1 MLNNF
6 PIELRQLKQWV
17 ICDMTLN
24 AEGEPKKFPLNPR
37 TGQFADVTNP
47 ATWGSFEEAVQTG
60 NPAIGF
66 VITKDDP
73 FTFIDLD
80 DKLSNPASDEDKVRF
95 GQIINAFNS
104 YTELSTSGRGVHIIV
119 KGKIPRGV
127 HRSHVEIYSEG
138 RYMIC
143 TGKAIRNIPIE
154 TRQEL
159 LDVMYV
165 EMQPV
170 KVTTLSQTDGEETD
184 AEICE
189 RASNAFNS
197 EKYIRLCNGDI
208 TGYKSQSEAD
218 FALLAIICFYTKD
231 NEQVRRLF
239 RMTILG
245 KRDKAIRNDKHIDF
259 ALTKIRANEPAPI
272 DFDAVKRNVDAIMN
286 KNKPNIQSP
295 FASAPA
301 EIVEAET
308 ELDTSHYNSAH
319 VSGYTTPPGL
329 VGDLTEYFLS
339 TAIRPVHEIALAAA
353 LAITAGIAGR
363 AFNISGTG
371 LNLYIILLAKTGSG
385 KEGAL
390 SGIEKLIAAVRPQ
403 IPMIDQFLGPA
414 AFSSGQ
420 ALIKVLSGKPCFFS
434 VLGEFGLTLQEMSDP
449 RSNSAV
455 RMLKRVLL
463 DLYAKSGATSV
474 LRSSVYSDVE
484 KNTAIVQAP
493 SLTIL
498 GESTP
503 ETFYEALS
511 EGMIADGLIPRFSII
526 QYEGGRPPR
535 NLNTSIPPSSTL
547 ISNFSTLVAVSL
559 TATNNNTC
567 NVVETT
573 QEALGILNKL
583 DNEADKMINSARND
597 AEVQLWN
604 RAHLKV
610 LKTAALIAVGVNPH
624 NPIIDNSIA
633 IWAINFVKQDIQ
645 LITSKFKEGDVG
657 AGETKQ
663 FVDLKRTIES
673 FYKTTERNLRSY
685 NGYFELQQSGLI
697 PHSHV
702 ARRLSGM
709 ASFRNDKIG
718 STLALKRNIQVM
730 VDSGMLLVI
739 TVEKVQQKFGFGG
752 ICYSILKNSVW

>member
-1 MLNNF
+1 MLHNI
-6 PIELRQLKQWV
+6 PTEIRQLNQWV

-24 AEGEPKKFPLNPR
+24 EKGEPKKFPLNPR
-37 TGQFADVTNP
+37 TKQLADVTNP
-47 ATWGSFEEAVQTG
+47 STWGSFEEVIKTG

-66 VITKDDP
+66 V
-73 FTFIDLD
+73 FTVNDEYAVIDLD
-80 DKLSNPASDEDKVRF
+80 DKLSNPASEEDKKRF
-95 GQIINAFNS
+95 SQILNAFDS
-104 YTELSTSGRGVHIIV
+104 YTEISTSGRGAHIII
-119 KGKIPRGV
+119 KGAVPKGIN
-127 HRSHVEIYSEG
+127 RSHVEVYSAG
-138 RYMIC
+138 RYMIF
-143 TGKAIRNIPIE
+143 TGNVIRNKPIE
-154 TRQEL
+154 NRQEL
-159 LDVMYV
+159 LTTLYN
-165 EMQPV
+165 EMQP
-170 KVTTLSQTDGEETD
+170 TLISEELDQVEAIYSD
-184 AEICE
+184 AEISE
-189 RASNAFNS
+189 RASNAFNG
-197 EKYIRLCNGDI
+197 EKYIALCNGEWQNS
-208 TGYKSQSEAD
+208 YPSQSEAD
-218 FALLAIICFYTKD
+218 FALLSIIAFYTKD
-231 NEQVRRLF
+231 NLQAIRLF
-239 RMTILG
+239 RMTSLG
-245 KRDKAIRNDKHIDF
+245 KREKAQRDSYFIGKYGMLN
-259 ALTKIRANEPAPI
+259 KIRANEPTPI
-272 DFDAVKRNVDAIMN
+272 DFDAVKKNAEAIMQ
-286 KNKPNIQSP
+286 KPIPPVIDNESQQ
-295 FASAPA
+295 
-301 EIVEAET
+301 E
-308 ELDTSHYNSAH
+308 DNSHISSYI
-319 VSGYTTPPGL
+319 TPPGL
-329 VGDLTEYFLS
+329 VGELTEYFLS

-403 IPMIDQFLGPA
+403 IPMVDQFLGPA

-535 NLNTSIPPSSTL
+535 NLNTNTPPSHTL
-547 ISNFSTLVAVSL
+547 LANFTTLVAVSL

-567 NVVETT
+567 NAVETT
-573 QEALGILNKL
+573 QEALVILDKL

-624 NPIIDNSIA
+624 VPLIDKEIA
-633 IWAINFVKQDIQ
+633 TWAVEFVKQDIK
-645 LITSKFKEGDVG
+645 LISDKFKAGDVG
-657 AGETKQ
+657 IGETKQ
-663 FVDLKRTIES
+663 LADLKRTIQLYYEAKVTS
-673 FYKTTERNLRSY
+673 FRSY
-685 NGYFELQQSGLI
+685 KGYAELHEAGLI
-697 PHSHV
+697 PHSHLS
-702 ARRLSGM
+702 RRILGM
-709 ASFRNDKIG
+709 ASFRTDKTG
-718 STLALKRNIQVM
+718 ATNALKRNIQAM
-730 VDSGMLLVI
+730 VDNGMIKLI
-739 TVEKVQQKFGFGG
+739 TSEAIEKQFGMSG
-752 ICYSILKNSVW
+752 ICYSVMGKSNW